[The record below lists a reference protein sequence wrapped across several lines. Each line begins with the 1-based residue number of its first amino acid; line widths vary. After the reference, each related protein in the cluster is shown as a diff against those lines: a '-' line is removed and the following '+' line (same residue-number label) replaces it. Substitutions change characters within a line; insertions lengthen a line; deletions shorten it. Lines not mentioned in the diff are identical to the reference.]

1 MYQTRLPLLS
11 LSVGLLGLQGP
22 YFPLKYKSG
31 EMVLKLHDY
40 SRSAR
45 EMSLK
50 RQLVQ
55 SNSKQGVSCHC
66 RMGKCT
72 FGH

>member
-11 LSVGLLGLQGP
+11 LSAGLLGLQGP
-22 YFPLKYKSG
+22 YIPLKYKSG

-55 SNSKQGVSCHC
+55 SNQLSYGYI
-66 RMGKCT
+66 
-72 FGH
+72 